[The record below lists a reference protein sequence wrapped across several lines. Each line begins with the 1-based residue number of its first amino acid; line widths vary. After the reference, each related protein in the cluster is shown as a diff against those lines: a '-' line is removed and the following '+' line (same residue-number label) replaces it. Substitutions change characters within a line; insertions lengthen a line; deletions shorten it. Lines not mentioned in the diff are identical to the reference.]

1 MPVSNERYQQY
12 LKLRY
17 EYRYP
22 TRAADVV
29 RRIKHDIRCTVKRRL
44 STTHKLLEQMVTLRV
59 WGYDGAMEDFQVAGI
74 AFRFGIYSYSYSHED
89 VFDSWGTTEW
99 RKEAKYREGHDR
111 NGEYYVLGHDR
122 GSHLVLTPSYTLMEY
137 YRDGIKRWGKAL
149 AWRIACAARDADIEI
164 CQDLVDYG
172 ETEYEARLEF
182 AGEDDIDTEYFS
194 SDCGLT
200 SILDWLRD
208 KIDSRLAEQQRHAA

>member
-22 TRAADVV
+22 TSAADVV

-59 WGYDGAMEDFQVAGI
+59 QDYRETLNDYQVAGI
-74 AFRFGIYSYSYSHED
+74 AFRFGIYSYNHED
-89 VFDSWGTTEW
+89 VFESWGTVEW

-111 NGEYYVLGHDR
+111 NGEYYVLNFDR
-122 GSHLVLTPSYTLMEY
+122 GERLVLTPSYTLMEY

-149 AWRIACAARDADIEI
+149 AWQAACAARDADIKI
-164 CQDLVDYG
+164 CQDLTKYG
-172 ETEYEARLEF
+172 EEELEARLEF
-182 AGEDDIDTEYFS
+182 AGEDDIESEYFS
-194 SDCGLT
+194 SDDDLT

-208 KIDSRLAEQQRHAA
+208 NIDSRLAEQQRHAA